1 MKYSKYSAVVI
12 GSGIAGLYSALKLE
26 QQLNLPDGILLI
38 TKSELGESNS
48 YYAQGG
54 MVAVLKSNKNDS
66 VSSHVADTIKAGAGL
81 SELNTIKFISEN
93 SDKVVKDLLTF
104 GVEFDRDENGNFTLT
119 KEAAHSVN
127 RILHSGGDATGRE
140 MEIALCHTLQNHKN
154 IKVYENSLAVDLLV
168 ENNTCDGVVIFH
180 EKNNECETVYCKTLI
195 LATGGLGQLYKYTT
209 NPVGATGDGFALA
222 YNVGAELQDME
233 FVQFHPT
240 ALAFDDKKN
249 HNRFLISEAVRGEG
263 AKLCNKDRVQF
274 MYKYDERKE
283 LAPRDIV
290 ARSIFQEMKATNTT
304 NVYLDT
310 SDIPRDKL
318 IKRFPTIANK
328 CLDNGIDITK
338 DLIPVAPAAH
348 YFMGGV
354 KTNLKGETSIKGLYA
369 IGEVS
374 STGLH
379 GGNRLASN
387 SLLECVVCAYE
398 VAEFLRNSDLSFD
411 IPKNE
416 KFDKI
421 ISKYEIPNVENKIDV
436 QNLKSKLKDLMWNN
450 VGIYRNEK
458 SLNDAINGLNELEKE
473 FPKQDKYL
481 SKEEYEFKN
490 MLISARLIVKSAIRR
505 KESRGAHYRTD
516 YLETNEVC
524 EHSILSRRKGELSFA
539 K

>member
-180 EKNNECETVYCKTLI
+180 EKNSEYETVYCKTLI

-274 MYKYDERKE
+274 MYKYDEGKE

-421 ISKYEIPNVENKIDV
+421 ISKYEIPNVKNKIDV

>member
-180 EKNNECETVYCKTLI
+180 EKNNEYETVYCKTLI

-458 SLNDAINGLNELEKE
+458 SLNDAINGLNKLEKE